1 MLLGKPLPPAVQ
13 DVALLAARLL
23 LGTVLIAH
31 GWQKA
36 SELGVDAVAD
46 GFDAMGIP
54 APLAAAWFA
63 TVVELGGGVLL
74 LLGLLTPLAG
84 LLVALDMT
92 GAWWFAHRE
101 AGVFAAEGG
110 WELVAVIGAGALVVA
125 ALGAG
130 RLSADQALFGRRR
143 PAPAVA

>member
-1 MLLGKPLPPAVQ
+1 MLLGKPLPPALQ
-13 DVALLAARLL
+13 DVALLVARLL

-36 SELGVDAVAD
+36 SDLGVSAVAD

-63 TVVELGGGVLL
+63 TAVELGAGVLL

-84 LLVALDMT
+84 VLVALDMA

-110 WELVAVIGAGALVVA
+110 WELVAVIGAGAVVVA

-130 RLSADQALFGRRR
+130 RLSADRALFGRRTA
-143 PAPAVA
+143 APVA